1 MAAIGKIR
9 QHSGLLIFL
18 IGASIVGFLVM
29 DATNSQFSVLKGRND
44 SVGKVDGEKISI
56 HEFEKK
62 YDENI
67 KNQEMQ
73 LRGQPMTDDMRNYL
87 RNQTWDQ
94 MVNEIIFNN
103 VYDQLGIN
111 VTAEEM
117 NELATGE
124 NPHPYI
130 KQSFSNPQTGQFD
143 PAQVRYFL
151 QNLDK
156 DDPGAEP
163 GTRRRQWLAFES
175 EMKKNEFKTKYDN
188 LISKG
193 LYVPTWM
200 GEMNYEDQNR
210 TVDFKYVSL
219 PYSQLNDA
227 DIKVSD
233 EEMTQYIKQHE
244 AAFKKEDETRKI
256 NYVIFDISASSAD
269 SAEIIK
275 DIEDRRED
283 FAKSETVSDDSVFV
297 RLYSETPFD
306 GVYYDKDQL
315 NSPIKDS
322 LFKLPVKTIIGP
334 YLDGSYFKLAKISDR
349 KLISDSVHIRE
360 IVISFNDVKTQEEGA
375 AKRKLVDSIYHAID
389 SLHADFGLMAAQ
401 YSDDQASKIKGG
413 DAGWI
418 KAGQKEKDLNDLI
431 FYHAQKG
438 KTYMHGSQQ
447 DNAFYIFQVIEDR
460 PTKTGVLVTYLS
472 KEILPSTETERNVYS
487 TASGFAA
494 DNQSADKFLEAGKKL
509 NMKTVSDLKL
519 DQFNVPGL
527 GAARDLVK
535 WAFKA
540 KKGDVSTIFTVEK
553 RHVVAM
559 LEDVSP
565 KGLPALDEVRETVK
579 GLVIREKKFEA
590 LSKKMEDAKA
600 SNIDGL
606 ASKLGVT
613 AMTADHVIFSNP
625 SLNGAYEPNVVA
637 TAFGTAAGKLS
648 APVKGNSGAY
658 VVQTVALQ
666 EPAKQTDYSIYTFQ
680 MKQKLQGKAQ
690 SADEVQ
696 KKLADITDNRSDF
709 F

>member
-29 DATNSQFSVLKGRND
+29 DATNSQFSVLKGRKD
-44 SVGKVDGEKISI
+44 SVGEVNGEKIPI
-56 HEFEKK
+56 NTFEKK
-62 YDENI
+62 YEENI
-67 KNQEMQ
+67 KTQEMQ

-94 MVNEIIFNN
+94 MVNEIIFDN
-103 VYDQLGIN
+103 VYKQLGIN

-163 GTRRRQWLAFES
+163 GTRRKQWLAFES
-175 EMKKNEFKTKYDN
+175 EMKKNEFQTKYDN

-193 LYVPTWM
+193 LYVPSWM
-200 GEMNYEDQNR
+200 GEMNYDDQNR

-219 PYSQLNDA
+219 PYSQVNDA

-233 EEMTQYIKQHE
+233 DEMTKYINEHQ
-244 AAFKKEDETRKI
+244 AAFKKDDETRKI
-256 NYVIFDISASSAD
+256 NYVIFDIAASSSD

-275 DIEDRRED
+275 EIEERRED
-283 FAKSETVSDDSVFV
+283 FAKGETVSEDSVFV
-297 RLYSETPFD
+297 KLYSQTPFD
-306 GVYYDKDQL
+306 GVYYDKEQL

-322 LFKLPVKTIIGP
+322 LFSLPVKTIIGP
-334 YLDGSYFKLAKISDR
+334 YLDGPYFKLAKISDR
-349 KLISDSVHIRE
+349 KMISDSVRLRE

-389 SLHADFGLMAAQ
+389 SLHADFGLMAMQ
-401 YSDDQASKIKGG
+401 FSDDQASKMKGG

-418 KAGQKEKDLNDLI
+418 KAGQKEKALNDLI
-431 FYHAQKG
+431 FYHAKKG
-438 KTYMHGSQQ
+438 KTYMEGSQQ
-447 DNAFYIFQVIEDR
+447 DNAFYIFQVTEEK

-540 KKGDVSTIFTVEK
+540 KKGEVSSIFTVEK
-553 RHVVAM
+553 KHVVAM
-559 LEDVSP
+559 LENISP
-565 KGLPALDEVRETVK
+565 KGLPTLDEVRETVK
-579 GLVIREKKFEA
+579 SLVLNEKRFETLA
-590 LSKKMEDAKA
+590 KKMQDAKA
-600 SNIDGL
+600 SNIDDL
-606 ASKLGVT
+606 ASKLGGTVL
-613 AMTADHVIFSNP
+613 TADHVSFSNP
-625 SLNGAYEPNVVA
+625 SLNGAYEPTVVA
-637 TAFGTAAGKLS
+637 TAIGTTAGKLS
-648 APVKGNSGAY
+648 APVKGNSGVY
-658 VVQTVALQ
+658 VVQTVAVQ

-680 MKQKLQGKAQ
+680 MKQKLQGKAR
-690 SADEVQ
+690 SAEEVQ
-696 KKLADITDNRSDF
+696 KKLADIVDDRSDF